1 MVTLVI
7 YGEQR
12 LQIGVSSPPPRH
24 PPGHSVSDTRYK
36 CSDLYTVLAPLPP
49 LSRALPGRWIL
60 KLETNLCEH
69 LSLTIT
75 EKAPTK

>member
-12 LQIGVSSPPPRH
+12 LQIGVSSPRH
-24 PPGHSVSDTRYK
+24 PPGHSVSDTRYQ

-49 LSRALPGRWIL
+49 LSRALPGRWL
-60 KLETNLCEH
+60 LELETNLREDI
-69 LSLTIT
+69 SFTIT
-75 EKAPTK
+75 KKDLTKR

>member
-1 MVTLVI
+1 MVTLVM

-12 LQIGVSSPPPRH
+12 LQIGVSSPRHPPRH
-24 PPGHSVSDTRYK
+24 SASDTRYQ

-60 KLETNLCEH
+60 ELETNLREH
-69 LSLTIT
+69 LSFTIT